1 MLLRTWAVL
10 CAFVLLPA
18 RAAESAD
25 YGYPIENRY
34 RATVLGTPAE
44 LQAEVPDSIPVRN
57 HRLVRFEDREI
68 PSIFWNQS
76 RFEYSLAAQRGSA
89 PLVFLVAGTGARHD
103 AAKMVFLQ
111 KALFQAG
118 FHVVALTSPTQQDF
132 IVAASTA
139 SMPGNMTS
147 DVEDLYAVMQQ
158 IAARHPGLRVSAYH
172 LAGYSLD
179 ATQSAFLAH
188 LDQSRRVFDFERVV
202 LLCPSV
208 SLFSSV
214 RLLDDMLARA
224 VPGGPRELDGVIR
237 GLFAEVTAY
246 FNERGRSGIDS
257 ELLYHVVGSGTL
269 DDRRLQTAIG
279 VVFRLSSAALLFTSD
294 VMNQTGHV
302 VEPDR
307 RLGVS
312 TSLTP
317 YFKVSVRWTFE
328 NYLDDALAPYWS
340 EHAPGTTRES
350 LIAAGDLATIED
362 FLRGAGHVSAST
374 ASDEIILT
382 GGDLAFLRDVFGERA
397 TIYPRGGHC
406 GNLSYRENVA
416 DMLER
421 FGIAGVGE

>member
-1 MLLRTWAVL
+1 M
-10 CAFVLLPA
+10 
-18 RAAESAD
+18 
-25 YGYPIENRY
+25 
-34 RATVLGTPAE
+34 
-44 LQAEVPDSIPVRN
+44 
-57 HRLVRFEDREI
+57 
-68 PSIFWNQS
+68 
-76 RFEYSLAAQRGSA
+76 
-89 PLVFLVAGTGARHD
+89 
-103 AAKMVFLQ
+103 
-111 KALFQAG
+111 
-118 FHVVALTSPTQQDF
+118 
-132 IVAASTA
+132 
-139 SMPGNMTS
+139 
-147 DVEDLYAVMQQ
+147 
-158 IAARHPGLRVSAYH
+158 
-172 LAGYSLD
+172 
-179 ATQSAFLAH
+179 
-188 LDQSRRVFDFERVV
+188 
-202 LLCPSV
+202 
-208 SLFSSV
+208 
-214 RLLDDMLARA
+214 
-224 VPGGPRELDGVIR
+224 
-237 GLFAEVTAY
+237 TAY

-374 ASDEIILT
+374 ASDEIILS